1 MVTIAERADDLERTM
16 EALLAGRSGWPDG
29 VIDVARKRLEVAIDV
44 LWMSDKELVELS
56 AEYQALLDRPLG
68 PTSVALM
75 IEISRRST
83 LSAHE
88 RMAEARAR
96 AAPR

>member
-1 MVTIAERADDLERTM
+1 MIAERADELQRAM
-16 EALLAGRSGWPDG
+16 EVLLAGPSGWPHG
-29 VIDVARKRLEVAIDV
+29 VIDAALKRLEMAIDV
-44 LWMSDKELVELS
+44 LWMSDKEVVELS
-56 AEYQALLDRPLG
+56 AEYQALLDRPSG

-88 RMAEARAR
+88 RLAEARER
-96 AAPR
+96 AAAR